1 MATTQTTEA
10 DSGSAA
16 ARIRHAQSRLSLA
29 QVIEIN
35 CKLNLQLLERVRP
48 PSRTRKAP
56 VRSTSVAPTP
66 LGHQRPQL
74 GVCSSSR
81 RRQP

>member
-10 DSGSAA
+10 DSGSAT

-35 CKLNLQLLERVRP
+35 CKLNLQLLERVRATLEDSDKRP
-48 PSRTRKAP
+48 FAP
-56 VRSTSVAPTP
+56 
-66 LGHQRPQL
+66 
-74 GVCSSSR
+74 
-81 RRQP
+81 RQ